1 MLLKLAELIK
11 ELVYCKRVPFL
22 PNVHCIGADCSV
34 LWYVNEAPCTK
45 LRRKE
50 ESKGYKEDKNGVVYV
65 TTYIL
70 EVLWDQLI
78 KLIQLVSDSELR
90 QC

>member
-1 MLLKLAELIK
+1 MNQARG
-11 ELVYCKRVPFL
+11 CKNISTLRQYPFL
-22 PNVHCIGADCSV
+22 LNVHCIGADCSV

-70 EVLWDQLI
+70 EVLRDQPI
-78 KLIQLVSDSELR
+78 KLIQVVSDSELR

>member
-1 MLLKLAELIK
+1 MNQLRGSKNISTLRQCSA
-11 ELVYCKRVPFL
+11 FL

-65 TTYIL
+65 STYIL
-70 EVLWDQLI
+70 EVLRDQPI
-78 KLIQLVSDSELR
+78 KLIQVVSDSELH
-90 QC
+90 QY